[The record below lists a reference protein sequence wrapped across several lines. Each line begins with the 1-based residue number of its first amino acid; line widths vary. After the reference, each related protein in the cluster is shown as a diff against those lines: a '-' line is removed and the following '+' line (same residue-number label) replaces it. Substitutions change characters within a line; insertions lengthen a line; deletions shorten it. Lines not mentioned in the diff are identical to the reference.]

1 MPWTLCLPRGTDFL
15 QTRDRICVEIPELI
29 NPDWKDLNP
38 PGPRI
43 IIDQQRLQQWAIV
56 EGEAIPQLM
65 DLPILATMNMLA
77 TQVSDERLRQQLTQT
92 MQQVT
97 QEVSGQLPEGVSLEA
112 FDESKAA
119 AD

>member
-1 MPWTLCLPRGTDFL
+1 MRFCLSRGSGFAE
-15 QTRDRICVEIPELI
+15 RRSSICFDIPIPIKPEWVD
-29 NPDWKDLNP
+29 PNP
-38 PGPRI
+38 PDPRI
-43 IIDQQRLQQWAIV
+43 IINQQRLQQWASV
-56 EGEAIPQLM
+56 EGEAIPQLV

-97 QEVSGQLPEGVSLEA
+97 QEVSQQLPEGMSLEA
-112 FDESKAA
+112 LEADAA